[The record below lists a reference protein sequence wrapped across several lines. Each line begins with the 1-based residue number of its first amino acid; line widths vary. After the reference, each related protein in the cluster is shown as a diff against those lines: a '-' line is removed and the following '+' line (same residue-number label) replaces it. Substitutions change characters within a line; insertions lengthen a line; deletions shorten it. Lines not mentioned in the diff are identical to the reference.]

1 MLMTGDQVLLK
12 QLNRAALLWLLR
24 TRPGLAR
31 VELARQTRLTKATVG
46 SLVDELRSEGW
57 LREGAAVASRAG
69 RPSTPLFLD
78 PTRLAV
84 LGTELKPSGHR
95 LVAVNLLGEVLVS
108 RAVEQPYATLEEAV
122 KGLQHALGA
131 FRLEKALGGRS
142 LLGLGLVASSPLLG
156 PEAFGEALDGFE
168 MTSLQ
173 PSLEP
178 LFESGLPVMLEQTPQ
193 AAALGEYLFGETQG
207 PFLYLHGA
215 EQVRGGLVFEDHL
228 LRGYQG
234 RAGDLGSV
242 LLEPDSSESGVG
254 GGRVND
260 LLGLANVLSDAGVK
274 GKDLEKGW
282 AKLRDKLEAA
292 DPRALEA
299 VSKAGARLGKLTAL
313 LTCLI
318 NPRVCVLD
326 GPLGELGEV
335 LLEAVQAELKRQLGE
350 RQAGALLLRSSRN
363 GLDTAAVGAAALVL
377 HALTRPARTPAMS
390 PFAAP
395 MSRRSRGR

>member
-57 LREGAAVASRAG
+57 LREGAALASRAG
-69 RPSTPLFLD
+69 RPSTPLFID

-84 LGTELKPSGHR
+84 LGAELKPSGHR
-95 LVAVNLLGEVLVS
+95 LVAVNLLGEVLTS
-108 RAVEQPYATLEEAV
+108 RVVEQPYSALEEAV
-122 KGLQHALGA
+122 KGLQQALGS
-131 FRLEKALGGRS
+131 FRLEKALGGRT

-178 LFESGLPVMLEQTPQ
+178 LFASGLPVMLEQTPQ
-193 AAALGEYLFGETQG
+193 AAALGEYLFGEAQG

-215 EQVRGGLVFEDHL
+215 EQVRGGLVLEDHL
-228 LRGYQG
+228 LRGYSG

-242 LLEPDSSESGVG
+242 LLEPDGSGSGEG

-260 LLGLANVLSDAGVK
+260 LLGLAHVLSEAGVK
-274 GKDLEKGW
+274 GKDLDKGW

-292 DPRALEA
+292 DPHALEA
-299 VSKAGARLGKLTAL
+299 VRRAGARLGKLAAL

-326 GPLGELGEV
+326 GPLGELGSP
-335 LLEAVQAELKRQLGE
+335 LLEVAQVELRRQLGDE
-350 RQAGALLLRSSRN
+350 QAGALLVRPSRS

-390 PFAAP
+390 PFAAT